1 MTPRARWSVIRCSI
15 DLSEPPYATEP
26 PSPRSP
32 CRTRSKRS
40 DDAQRVRATVPREG
54 LYRVQTP
61 QIFRA
66 DWLLDAHHRAA
77 EAGFEQATDDAQ
89 LLERADYP
97 VHLVEG
103 DPRNLKLTTPDDLH
117 LLRLYAGEGALTRTG
132 IGYDIHRLTEGRTL
146 MLGGVAIDYPY
157 GLQGHSDADVV
168 LHAICDALLGAAA
181 LGDIGQHFPNTDP
194 RWKDAPSLT
203 LLGHV
208 RALLMKHGWQPLHID
223 AMALA
228 EAPKLAPYIP
238 EMRQRIARTLGILL
252 PNRSVSRRRRM
263 RAWTPSASGAPSP
276 ATRSPPSTPPTER
289 QTMSKSR
296 RKQVEIVDVT
306 FRSPHQELSEA
317 EKAYVRRKLHK
328 LARFFHKIWALEVTY
343 ELVRGQHRVSVLVD
357 ADGQKFHYDDTG
369 HEFRAAV
376 DAVVQRL
383 EHQLARYKERL
394 QKRGRQ
400 TREEVIEAVL
410 SEGESEAEEKP
421 VPNPTIRRVVRVPL
435 KPMSIEEALLQAEL
449 EGAPVYMFYDADANR
464 SCVLVQ
470 VEKGVYDLIEGID

>member
-1 MTPRARWSVIRCSI
+1 LAAGNGVRFGKGDKLWQPLHGVPVWRHAVWRLLSHSAVESGTLAVAPDNAAPFEAYLRRYPAPKPLRVLPCGGATRQATVRNALAHLPNGVRFVAVHDAARPLVSHTLLDRLVETATRYGTAIPALPVQDTLKRA
-15 DLSEPPYATEP
+15 DDG
-26 PSPRSP
+26 
-32 CRTRSKRS
+32 RTV
-40 DDAQRVRATVPREG
+40 QATVPREG

-66 DWLLDAHHRAA
+66 DWLINAHRRAA

-103 DPRNLKLTTPDDLH
+103 DPRNLKLTTPDDLS
-117 LLRLYAGEGALTRTG
+117 LLRLYAGAGALTRTG

-238 EMRQRIARTLGILL
+238 EMRQRIARTLGIL
-252 PNRSVSRRRRM
+252 PEQVSI
-263 RAWTPSASGAPSP
+263 
-276 ATRSPPSTPPTER
+276 
-289 QTMSKSR
+289 K
-296 RKQVEIVDVT
+296 VT
-306 FRSPHQELSEA
+306 TNE
-317 EKAYVRRKLHK
+317 
-328 LARFFHKIWALEVTY
+328 
-343 ELVRGQHRVSVLVD
+343 GM
-357 ADGQKFHYDDTG
+357 
-369 HEFRAAV
+369 
-376 DAVVQRL
+376 DAVG
-383 EHQLARYKERL
+383 ERRAIACYAVATIYPANGEADHE
-394 QKRGRQ
+394 QIPTQ
-400 TREEVIEAVL
+400 T
-410 SEGESEAEEKP
+410 G
-421 VPNPTIRRVVRVPL
+421 
-435 KPMSIEEALLQAEL
+435 
-449 EGAPVYMFYDADANR
+449 
-464 SCVLVQ
+464 
-470 VEKGVYDLIEGID
+470 